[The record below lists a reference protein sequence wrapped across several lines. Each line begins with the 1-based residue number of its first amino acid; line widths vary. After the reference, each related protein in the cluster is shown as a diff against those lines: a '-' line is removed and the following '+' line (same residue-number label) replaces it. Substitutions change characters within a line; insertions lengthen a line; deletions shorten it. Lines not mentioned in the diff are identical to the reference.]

1 MRMYLFKICISTLH
15 ARNDTQSLFKMPY
28 IQISRY
34 RLLSKLGSNKY
45 VQRKLGLINEQR
57 LKKRA
62 TLERRNVV
70 TSYFFFVFFFFFL
83 TFSFPALV
91 SFSLLSLL
99 LIHLF
104 NPSIELIIYNICEY
118 RGKNRD

>member
-70 TSYFFFVFFFFFL
+70 TSYFFFVFFFFSYFL
-83 TFSFPALV
+83 FPSSRFFFVVVVAAYSF
-91 SFSLLSLL
+91 
-99 LIHLF
+99 I
-104 NPSIELIIYNICEY
+104 
-118 RGKNRD
+118 